1 MLGRSSSPLLNDK
14 GASKAPRAS
23 SAKPRAK
30 HARGPVAPEPLK
42 APKSLKPRAP
52 SASKRALEGEEF
64 EEDGVEWKVLTV
76 CWCADSGAVV
86 VWYFGILKAEK
97 GAISEEEMSDAIES
111 GAAFDCLKCS
121 SVRVIKL
128 WVSGRA

>member
-1 MLGRSSSPLLNDK
+1 MREISNAWKELVPLLNDN

-30 HARGPVAPEPLK
+30 RARGPVTSEPPK
-42 APKSLKPRAP
+42 APKSPKARAP
-52 SASKRALEGEEF
+52 SASERALEGEEF

-97 GAISEEEMSDAIES
+97 GAISEKDM
-111 GAAFDCLKCS
+111 
-121 SVRVIKL
+121 
-128 WVSGRA
+128 